1 MRGADASGWGTW
13 IATLREQARLSRTEL
28 ARAAGVSRVTVHRWE
43 TGRQR
48 PERAHLVTRVAEV
61 LGADATQALA
71 AAGMYPPAT
80 GSPGRRAAGHDL
92 HPLAR
97 ELDQLLRTLGRHDRD
112 RLELLV
118 DALLTPYR
126 PRRRGRRRTAF
137 PRRVPA

>member
-1 MRGADASGWGTW
+1 MSGADASGWGDW
-13 IATLREQARLSRTEL
+13 VATLREQARLSRTEL

-43 TGRQR
+43 TGQQR

-71 AAGMYPPAT
+71 AAGMYPPAAA
-80 GSPGRRAAGHDL
+80 SPRRGTSGPDL

-97 ELDQLLRTLGRHDRD
+97 ELDQLLRTLETSDRD
-112 RLELLV
+112 HLALLV

-126 PRRRGRRRTAF
+126 PRRRGRRRTA
-137 PRRVPA
+137 PSRRVPA